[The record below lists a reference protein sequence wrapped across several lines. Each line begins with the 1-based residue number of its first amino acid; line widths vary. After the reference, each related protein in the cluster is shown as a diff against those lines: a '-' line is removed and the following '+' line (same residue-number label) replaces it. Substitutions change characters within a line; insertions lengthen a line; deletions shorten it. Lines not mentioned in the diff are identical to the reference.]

1 MIAMVNL
8 AYIGAYYNNLSPVPE
23 INTLWQCPKYDESP
37 LLDEFYRE
45 QQTITNRL
53 QTEYDILQ
61 ESVWAIR
68 KRLSEDSTGDKEWH
82 ILKDELDRVETRRI
96 RIEEQMRTGELE

>member
-1 MIAMVNL
+1 MISSEIL
-8 AYIGAYYNNLSPVPE
+8 ANKFRGNLSVQDAHRPQHNSHKL
-23 INTLWQCPKYDESP
+23 IRALGS
-37 LLDEFYRE
+37 EFCRE

-61 ESVWAIR
+61 ERVWVIR
-68 KRLSEDSTGDKEWH
+68 KQLSEDSTRDKEWH